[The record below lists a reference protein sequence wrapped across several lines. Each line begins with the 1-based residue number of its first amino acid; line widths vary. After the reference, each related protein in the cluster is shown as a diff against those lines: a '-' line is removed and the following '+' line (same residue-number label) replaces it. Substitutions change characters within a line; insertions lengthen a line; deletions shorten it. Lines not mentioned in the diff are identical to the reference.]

1 MWENV
6 FRLLAGVAF
15 LAILNPGVY
24 TGEAQEL
31 PKELQ
36 IKPKHEVTVAVKLV
50 QVYVTD
56 KDGNPAGGLT
66 ANDFEIYDN
75 NKIVPLIHF
84 EKHFI
89 EEGADT
95 SVADSPALNRKF
107 ILLFD
112 LAFTDAR
119 GLLKAKEAALS
130 FMESSLLPTDEI
142 SLLTYTANRG
152 LTLHE
157 YLSRDHDRIRDLI
170 NSFGLKNIT
179 GRAEN
184 LSSFLYSDALMSFQ
198 INQVEALPEESF
210 FTDQARL
217 QTGQMLDVTR
227 RQGYVGQARFY
238 LLALNNMAKA
248 LRTIPGFKNVIFFSA
263 GLARQLLFGRTGGA
277 FVGDWQTPEQL
288 ASQLAEYD
296 AAQFDLGLQNDFT
309 KMLKE
314 FKNSNCAVYAVDISR
329 PNKGLDVE
337 SPGGVL
343 SGRRELDGADSL
355 KQFASQTGGRFFA
368 NTVKPENS
376 MEEIHNTT
384 RNYYVLGFKV
394 DEKWDGKFH
403 KIKVKI
409 KKKGYKVYS
418 QGGYFNPRP
427 FKEYNSFEKLLHL
440 IKIALTEDPWPYI
453 PVEIPV
459 DSQTLIENDQPMVL
473 AYTRVSGSQ
482 MEEILGPKTEAYL
495 LFFDEQGDLVNI
507 QKFKVTV
514 TEKDKKENDDFLASF
529 LLQVKPG
536 RYECALIIRNLDN
549 GHSARGRAPV
559 VVFEEPPAMPFIDN
573 LLWLRLD
580 DRAKELT
587 ASVEPT
593 LASLYGYNPGTYSA
607 VINEVPVETRSL
619 FAALRLACPLND
631 EEGLKVSA
639 ALIDEGRNQSKN
651 LPVYILNKNRQG
663 LIVKLLLELRLDEL
677 ASGDYDIRF
686 SVSGANLA
694 KPLEIETVFRIR

>member
-1 MWENV
+1 MKV
-6 FRLLAGVAF
+6 SSFVMGLVSLV
-15 LAILNPGVY
+15 ILNSTAY
-24 TGEAQEL
+24 TGQNQEL

-36 IKPKHEVTVAVKLV
+36 IKPKHEVTVAVKLI

-56 KDGNPAGGLT
+56 KDGIPARELT
-66 ANDFEIYDN
+66 ADDFEIYDN
-75 NKIVPLIHF
+75 NKLVPAIHF

-89 EEGADT
+89 EETTDT
-95 SVADSPALNRKF
+95 SAADRPALNRKF
-107 ILLFD
+107 ILFFD

-130 FMESSLLPTDEI
+130 FMESSILPTDEI

-157 YLSRDHDRIRDLI
+157 YMSKDHDRIRNLI

-184 LSSFLYSDALMSFQ
+184 LSSFFYSDALMSFQ
-198 INQVEALPEESF
+198 SDQVEVSPEESF

-217 QTGQMLDVTR
+217 QTGQMLDATR
-227 RQGYVGQARFY
+227 RQGYVAQAHFY
-238 LLALNNMAKA
+238 LVALNNLAKA
-248 LRTIPGFKNVIFFSA
+248 LRTIPGFKNIILFSA

-329 PNKGLDVE
+329 PNKGLDIE
-337 SPGGVL
+337 SPSGVL

-368 NTVKPENS
+368 NTVMPKNS
-376 MEEIHNTT
+376 MEEILNTT
-384 RNYYVLGFKV
+384 GNYYILGFKV
-394 DEKWDGKFH
+394 DEQWDGKFH
-403 KIKVKI
+403 KIKVKV

-418 QGGYFNPRP
+418 QGGYFNPKP

-440 IKIALTEDPWPYI
+440 VEVALTENPWPYI
-453 PVEIPV
+453 PEEIPV
-459 DSQTLIENDQPMVL
+459 ASQILIENGRPMVL
-473 AYTRVSGSQ
+473 MYTRVNKDQ

-495 LFFDEQGDLVNI
+495 LLFNEQGDLVDI
-507 QKFKVTV
+507 KKFKVEV
-514 TEKDKKENDDFLASF
+514 SEKDKKENDNFLCYFF
-529 LLQVKPG
+529 LQINPG
-536 RYECALIIRNLDN
+536 RYECALVMRNMNN

-559 VVFEEPPAMPFIDN
+559 LVFEEPPAMPFIDN
-573 LLWLRLD
+573 LLLLRLD
-580 DRAKELT
+580 DRAQELK
-587 ASVEPT
+587 AFGEPT

-607 VINEVPVETRSL
+607 VINELPVETRSL
-619 FAALRLACPLND
+619 FVALRLACPLNN
-631 EEGLKVSA
+631 EEGIKVSA
-639 ALIDEGRNQSKN
+639 VLMDKGRSQSKN
-651 LPVYILNKNRQG
+651 LPVSILNKDSQG

-677 ASGDYDIRF
+677 ASGDYNLQF
-686 SVSGANLA
+686 SVTGANLA
-694 KPLEIETVFRIR
+694 KPIGIETIFRVR